1 MLGGCDCLT
10 PRLCLC
16 PCPDQNPR
24 RHFLDSDDILNKPIE
39 THTSSVVLNNNAKK
53 WSHRLDCQ

>member
-10 PRLCLC
+10 LRLCLC

-24 RHFLDSDDILNKPIE
+24 RHLLDSDDILNKPIE
-39 THTSSVVLNNNAKK
+39 THTSSMVLNNNAKK
-53 WSHRLDCQ
+53 